1 MDGTISWLRSST
13 VFFLFV
19 GHKYTL
25 IFTSAG
31 IDEGFWVVFYG
42 LFVGKHDT
50 AKAL

>member
-1 MDGTISWLRSST
+1 ML
-13 VFFLFV
+13 FLFV